1 LKKQVQS
8 KLGLSSAAAVM
19 TITILC
25 VLIWKARKKLGYST
39 IDQSDKDSD
48 IAEDDD
54 DDAIGKTEMT
64 SA

>member
-1 LKKQVQS
+1 LKQVQNTS
-8 KLGLSSAAAVM
+8 ELGLSSAAAV
-19 TITILC
+19 ITILC

>member
-1 LKKQVQS
+1 MKQVQNTS
-8 KLGLSSAAAVM
+8 ELELSSAAAV
-19 TITILC
+19 ITILC